1 MKNNKHIQS
10 FKEHQE
16 NLNISY
22 VINRN
27 NLSFTKIQIKRI
39 VKDVFVGEFSFTYD
53 NGKMIETTMKGN
65 SVQNVIEKIEKFLKV
80 KLNDD
85 DYMIIRTDKGEPI
98 FIGFFTF
105 DNGEIYKDGW
115 HYKDKQKMIDTW
127 CGEENEH

>member
-1 MKNNKHIQS
+1 MS
-10 FKEHQE
+10 
-16 NLNISY
+16 NIG
-22 VINRN
+22 R
-27 NLSFTKIQIKRI
+27 
-39 VKDVFVGEFSFTYD
+39 
-53 NGKMIETTMKGN
+53 
-65 SVQNVIEKIEKFLKV
+65 KIEDFYCNGFAGRRYDLEGSIIEHEG
-80 KLNDD
+80 D